1 MYMFAYVCIC
11 MYCMYMYVYVYVYDF
26 GFGRLSGFFGHI
38 SFYHPHKVWFLLA
51 ALSIRNLDLDSG
63 SKMMS
68 YSFQDDLSVLQTLPD
83 SLH

>member
-1 MYMFAYVCIC
+1 MWPAKAQFVAI
-11 MYCMYMYVYVYVYDF
+11 
-26 GFGRLSGFFGHI
+26 SGLVAFRVFFGHICHI

>member
-1 MYMFAYVCIC
+1 MWPAKAQFVAI
-11 MYCMYMYVYVYVYDF
+11 
-26 GFGRLSGFFGHI
+26 SGLAVFRVFFGHI